1 MQYARKVLA
10 AYCILP
16 TAYCIDAM
24 YEERFYRGI
33 SKPEDLVCYEVQY
46 KETDLFCCTRGDFH
60 GFIMG
65 KVLFYRNQLE
75 EYIKS
80 RPEFRDSLVPIGDDL
95 FAPRMVREMIEASRI
110 IGVGP
115 MATVAGAMAE
125 FIGRDIAP
133 LSDEYIIENGGDIYL
148 RTDTERI
155 VEVYAKDSPFSERI
169 GISVKPDDRPCGICT
184 SSGTVG
190 HSLSFGKADA
200 VCITGRSSLFADGLA
215 TCLGNIVKK
224 KDDIPTAIEKGKAF
238 HGVMG
243 ILIIFGESLGVWGDL
258 EIVEI

>member
-1 MQYARKVLA
+1 
-10 AYCILP
+10 
-16 TAYCIDAM
+16 M

-33 SKPEDLVCYEVQY
+33 AKPRDLDCYEVQY
-46 KETDLFCCTRGDFH
+46 KETDLFCCTRGNFH

-80 RPEFRDSLVPIGDDL
+80 KPEFRDSLVPVMGDDP
-95 FAPRMVREMIEASRI
+95 FAPRIAREMIEASRI

-115 MATVAGAMAE
+115 MATVAGAIAE

-133 LSDEYIIENGGDIYL
+133 LSEDYIIENGGDIYL
-148 RTDTERI
+148 RTSSERI

-169 GISVKPDDRPCGICT
+169 GISVKPDDRPYGICT

-190 HSLSFGKADA
+190 HSLSFGSADA
-200 VCITGRSSLFADGLA
+200 VCIVGRSSLFTDGLA

-238 HGVMG
+238 PDVTG
-243 ILIIFGESLGVWGDL
+243 ILIVFDESLGVWGDL